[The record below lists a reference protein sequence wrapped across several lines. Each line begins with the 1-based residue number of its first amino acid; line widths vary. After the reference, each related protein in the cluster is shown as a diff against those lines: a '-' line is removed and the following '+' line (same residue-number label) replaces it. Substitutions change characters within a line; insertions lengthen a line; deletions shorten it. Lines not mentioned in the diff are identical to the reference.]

1 MFTVCYS
8 LFMSFLDRVEAI
20 LLKDKDL
27 DRVEAILLLAFR
39 ASLTIFAVLSI
50 LLTIGTFAYG
60 LYLSNSKAPNIQ
72 FQPQINIEDFDN
84 YYLIE
89 DTQTTNQQ
97 QNKQTLNINRYS
109 VVELEYLKTIQN
121 NMRASFKSNVN
132 ISRFIT
138 VSNINEIGNY
148 IENERDDYYSTY
160 SFVQNKISR
169 EELFRSV
176 SLQSRNIDKSYVLQ
190 RINNFEDKY
199 SLLYSLLGYFTFETL
214 NLHTEHMEIVQ
225 DQLVENYADREFGT
239 LLRNYSWIIGIGLFS
254 FFMMY
259 LMIFK
264 IESNIRNIHGVLS
277 KDK

>member
-97 QNKQTLNINRYS
+97 QNK
-109 VVELEYLKTIQN
+109 
-121 NMRASFKSNVN
+121 
-132 ISRFIT
+132 
-138 VSNINEIGNY
+138 
-148 IENERDDYYSTY
+148 
-160 SFVQNKISR
+160 
-169 EELFRSV
+169 
-176 SLQSRNIDKSYVLQ
+176 
-190 RINNFEDKY
+190 
-199 SLLYSLLGYFTFETL
+199 
-214 NLHTEHMEIVQ
+214 
-225 DQLVENYADREFGT
+225 
-239 LLRNYSWIIGIGLFS
+239 
-254 FFMMY
+254 
-259 LMIFK
+259 
-264 IESNIRNIHGVLS
+264 
-277 KDK
+277 

>member
-214 NLHTEHMEIVQ
+214 NLHTEHMERVQ

-264 IESNIRNIHGVLS
+264 IESNIRNIHCVLS

>member
-89 DTQTTNQQ
+89 DTQTSNQQ

-214 NLHTEHMEIVQ
+214 NLHTEHMERVQ

>member
-214 NLHTEHMEIVQ
+214 NLHTEHMERVQ